1 MGAGN
6 QIAIIFGFKEAAQ
19 CFLIQYQ
26 SFRFF
31 GHWDP
36 PLTGLILACLLPSS
50 NPNRVVPNLQLQRS
64 MRIQAITEL
73 PEYGNRY
80 WSKF

>member
-31 GHWDP
+31 RHGDP
-36 PLTGLILACLLPSS
+36 PVTGLILAFLIFSASPRL
-50 NPNRVVPNLQLQRS
+50 RGEFWFLVVVPLR
-64 MRIQAITEL
+64 RIAL
-73 PEYGNRY
+73 R
-80 WSKF
+80 